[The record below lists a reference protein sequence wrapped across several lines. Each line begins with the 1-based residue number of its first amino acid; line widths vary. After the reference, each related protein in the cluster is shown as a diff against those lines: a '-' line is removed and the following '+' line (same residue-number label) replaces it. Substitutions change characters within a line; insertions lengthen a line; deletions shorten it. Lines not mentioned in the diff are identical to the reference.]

1 MYMPIYRLHSK
12 HDNIE
17 ERHENIEGW
26 VYAPFRMNDL
36 MTGILGHRFDESS
49 SPFHLLIY
57 DGNSIDKSQLMFESK
72 QITENNN
79 SAFRT
84 TKVLNLFGHE
94 WSIVISSL
102 PTFDARL
109 KSDRANIIAA
119 TGSIASILLAIVV
132 WLLVTGRSRALAI
145 ARSMTSELRQSEAEQ
160 KKLNRAL
167 RLISDCNI
175 ALSRSENEHHL
186 LSEICRLCVDNGG
199 YLMAGLAM
207 QKRIRRKQCARL
219 RKLAMKAAIWKRLI
233 FRGVTINRD
242 KARLVPQSGQVRHI
256 LFRIS

>member
-1 MYMPIYRLHSK
+1 MQFSY
-12 HDNIE
+12 D
-17 ERHENIEGW
+17 EG
-26 VYAPFRMNDL
+26 
-36 MTGILGHRFDESS
+36 TES
-49 SPFHLLIY
+49 IRAQW
-57 DGNSIDKSQLMFESK
+57 N
-72 QITENNN
+72 
-79 SAFRT
+79 
-84 TKVLNLFGHE
+84 
-94 WSIVISSL
+94 IVISSL

-199 YLMAGLAM
+199 YLMAWVGYAEEDQAKTVRPVAQAGYESGYLETINISWGNNPQGQGPTGTA
-207 QKRIRRKQCARL
+207 IRTGTPHIIQNILTNASMAPW
-219 RKLAMKAAIWKRLI
+219 RKLR
-233 FRGVTINRD
+233 
-242 KARLVPQSGQVRHI
+242 
-256 LFRIS
+256 